1 MKLSEHIDKVMTRIR
16 IRDKCEKYMSIKIEI
31 RSLRLQEREIER
43 ERLRYKEKIFK
54 DYTCVGHRLTVIR

>member
-31 RSLRLQEREIER
+31 RSLRFQEREIE
-43 ERLRYKEKIFK
+43 EKITF
-54 DYTCVGHRLTVIR
+54 

>member
-31 RSLRLQEREIER
+31 RSLRFQEREIER
-43 ERLRYKEKIFK
+43 KILRQKEK
-54 DYTCVGHRLTVIR
+54 YLNTVQVLVTVIR